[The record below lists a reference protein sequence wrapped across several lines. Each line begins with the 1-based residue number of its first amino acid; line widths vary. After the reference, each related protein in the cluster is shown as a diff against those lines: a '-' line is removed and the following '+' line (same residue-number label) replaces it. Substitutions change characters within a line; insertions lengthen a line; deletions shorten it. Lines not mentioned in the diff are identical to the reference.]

1 MQPQLCVP
9 RQLRRKH
16 YSMQIGIWPQTIK
29 NIAITTFLLSVFFL
43 GQPVAAAGTC
53 ECKVEV
59 SGPDQSCLF
68 PSIDPKNGQPTQDNL
83 LTFTEKKEI
92 NFRTLVKIPE
102 IGTAC
107 VTGATASLFLD
118 DKTDPTLVLSKSVCK
133 SGTIDGTAGNESQF
147 IYQLSECKYTA
158 APSSGGSSGGGAAG
172 AADPAAGAPV
182 AGAAES
188 PVGAA
193 AKNVDVFDSGNP
205 DCNKV
210 CQWIVENY
218 SRPDYKGPIPP
229 CAFTGQCRDVNVLV
243 DFFIR
248 QGKMLM
254 GLIGMLGLVAFIYG
268 GILMVFSFGS
278 ADKVGQGKE
287 VMIAAVIGIIIVF
300 SAYLAVAFLLKTV
313 GVNPDLQAIK

>member
-1 MQPQLCVP
+1 MN
-9 RQLRRKH
+9 
-16 YSMQIGIWPQTIK
+16 IGMWHKFIPVSLASI
-29 NIAITTFLLSVFFL
+29 FFMLVFFL
-43 GQPVAAAGTC
+43 AQPVTAAGTC
-53 ECKVEV
+53 ECKVVV
-59 SGPDQSCLF
+59 SGSDASCAF
-68 PSIDPKNGQPTQDNL
+68 PFIDPATQQPTQDSL
-83 LTFTEKKEI
+83 LTFITGKEI

-102 IGTAC
+102 IGKSCAS
-107 VTGATASLFLD
+107 GLAASLLLD
-118 DKTDPTLVLSKSVCK
+118 DKTDPPVPFSKTKCT
-133 SGTIDGTAGNESQF
+133 SGGIDGTAGAQNQF

-158 APSSGGSSGGGAAG
+158 DPTPSGGSSGGTDTASTTPASGGAA
-172 AADPAAGAPV
+172 
-182 AGAAES
+182 S

-248 QGKMLM
+248 QGKNLM
-254 GLIGMLGLVAFIYG
+254 GLIGMLALAAFIYG

-278 ADKVGQGKE
+278 ADKVTQGKD
-287 VMIAAVIGIIIVF
+287 VMIAAVVGIIIVF
-300 SAYLAVAFLLKTV
+300 SAYILVAFLLKTV